1 MCFFFSL
8 IPATVWAI
16 IGFFV
21 LFASTK
27 AEGGLSKF
35 GQILGTWALVIAAL
49 FPLAGAFVT
58 IAGLCPIGAMMET
71 MHSEVTSSAA
81 GTLFACGCELPAL
94 IAT

>member
-8 IPATVWAI
+8 IPATVWAV

-35 GQILGTWALVIAAL
+35 GQVLGTWALVIATL
-49 FPLAGAFVT
+49 FPVVGAIVT
-58 IAGLCPIGAMMET
+58 VAGLCPLGAMMET
-71 MHSEVTSSAA
+71 MHDGFGTDAA
-81 GTLFACGCELPAL
+81 SVIPIFFF
-94 IAT
+94 

>member
-8 IPATVWAI
+8 MPATVWLV

-35 GQILGTWALVIAAL
+35 GKVLAIWSFVIAAI
-49 FPLAGAFVT
+49 FPLVGAYVT
-58 IAGLCPIGAMMET
+58 LAGLCPTEAMIQQ
-71 MHSEVTSSAA
+71 MHTPTVS
-81 GTLFACGCELPAL
+81 
-94 IAT
+94 

>member
-8 IPATVWAI
+8 IPATVWVI

-27 AEGGLSKF
+27 AEGRLRKF
-35 GQILGTWALVIAAL
+35 GQVLAIWSFIIAAL
-49 FPLAGAFVT
+49 FPLGGAYVT
-58 IAGLCPIGAMMET
+58 LARLCPMEAMMET

-81 GTLFACGCELPAL
+81 GIALSFGCGLG
-94 IAT
+94 

>member
-35 GQILGTWALVIAAL
+35 GRVLGTWSLVIAAL
-49 FPLAGAFVT
+49 FPLGGAIVT
-58 IAGLCPIGAMMET
+58 LAGLCPMGAMMEN
-71 MHSEVTSSAA
+71 MQSEVTSSAA
-81 GTLFACGCELPAL
+81 GIALFCGCGLG
-94 IAT
+94 